1 MLESI
6 LQFSIK
12 HRYFVVL
19 ITSMFALLGVYSFT
33 KLPID
38 AVPDITNNQVQ
49 INTVYAA
56 FAPTDIEKQITFP
69 VETALA
75 GIPGLDYT
83 RSISKNGFSQV
94 TAVFTDDTDVY
105 FARQQV
111 GERLSQAKESLPEG
125 AEPGMGPISTGLGE
139 VYMWVVEYEK
149 PKKEV
154 KSGFPGWQPD
164 GTYLS
169 PEGNILSSELEQ
181 AAYLREVQDWII
193 RPQLALVKGVAGV
206 DSIGGYLKH
215 FTVEP
220 DPEKLLAYNLSF
232 HNLVEALERNNIST
246 GAGYIENRG
255 EYYVVRA
262 DSRLATI
269 KQIASVV
276 IGERGNIPIRVR
288 DIGAVHVGKELR
300 TGSASTNG
308 EEAVVG
314 TALMLIGENS
324 RTVAA
329 AVHEKLEEINKSLPP
344 GMIANPV
351 LNRTKLV
358 DATVATVEKNL
369 LEGAIL
375 VVVILFALL
384 GNFWAALITA
394 MAIPLSMLFTVT
406 GMVQTKMSGNLMS
419 LGAID
424 FGLIVDGAVIIIEN
438 CIRRI
443 AEKQHEGGRV
453 LNLKERL
460 HEVFTA
466 TKEMIKP
473 SVFGQAII
481 ITVYIP
487 ILFLTG
493 IEGKMFQ
500 PMALT
505 VIIALVSAFL
515 LSLTFIPAMAA
526 IFLSGKVQEK
536 ENRVLLFLKRHYESG
551 LHWSVAHPFA
561 VVVVAVFPFVVSL
574 FVFFGLGQVFVPAL
588 DEGDIAMHAMR
599 IPSTS
604 LTQSQEMQFKVEK
617 ALAQFPEIKVAFSKT
632 GTAEVAA
639 DPMPP
644 NVSDTFI
651 LLKPKEEWPEP
662 SKSKLELIEEIQ
674 EAVMKLPGNNY
685 EFTQPIQMRFN
696 ELISGVRGDIAVK
709 VFGDEFD
716 KLLPVAN
723 SIAEVLQSIP
733 GAADV
738 KVEQVTGLPTLDIDI
753 DQEKISRLGIDALDV
768 HEEIAAAVGGKEA
781 GFIFQGDRRFDLVV
795 RLADSVR
802 ENIDSLKALPIPIM
816 GGGHERTDSMEE
828 DALKTEYLTTETA
841 PSYIPLGSIAEL
853 RVEDGP
859 NQISRE
865 NGKRRIVVQGNIRGR
880 DLGSFVAEAQEK
892 VEKEI
897 ELPAGS
903 WLVWGGQFENLVA
916 AKKRLSVVVPICF
929 LLILLLLFSALG
941 SVREALVVFT
951 GVPLGLTGGIFA
963 LWLRGIPFSISAAVG
978 FIALS
983 GVAVLNGL
991 VMVSRINQL
1000 KMEGEGARE
1009 AIIDGALTRLRPVLM
1024 TALVASLGFVPM
1036 ALATGTGAE
1045 VQRPLATVVIG
1056 GLITAT
1062 VLTLFVLPALL
1073 SLFAW
1078 SSDIESEGE
1087 PL

>member
-6 LQFSIK
+6 LHFSIK
-12 HRYFVVL
+12 HRFFVALVTL
-19 ITSMFALLGVYSFT
+19 MLALLGAYSFT

-49 INTVYAA
+49 INTVYSA

-75 GIPGLDYT
+75 GIPGLEYT
-83 RSISKNGFSQV
+83 RSISRNGFSQV
-94 TAVFTDDTDVY
+94 TAVFTDDTDIY

-111 GERLSQAKESLPEG
+111 GERLTQAKESLPEG

-139 VYMWVVEYEK
+139 VYMWVVEYTE
-149 PKKEV
+149 PKNEV
-154 KSGFPGWQPD
+154 ENGLPGWQPD
-164 GTYLS
+164 GTYLT
-169 PEGNILSSELEQ
+169 PEGNTLRSELEL
-181 AAYLREVQDWII
+181 AAYLREIQDWII
-193 RPQLALVKGVAGV
+193 RPQLALVKGVAGI

-220 DPEKLLAYNLSF
+220 APEKLLAYNLSF
-232 HNLVEALERNNIST
+232 YDLVQALERNNIST

-255 EYYVVRA
+255 EYYVVRV
-262 DSRLATI
+262 DSRLATTKEI
-269 KQIASVV
+269 SSVV
-276 IGERGNIPIRVR
+276 IGEREGIPIRVR
-288 DIGAVHVGKELR
+288 DIATVHVGKELR
-300 TGSASTNG
+300 TGSASTG
-308 EEAVVG
+308 GKEAVVG

-329 AVHEKLEEINKSLPP
+329 AVHERLEEINKSIPP
-344 GMIANPV
+344 GIVANPV

-358 DATVATVEKNL
+358 DATIATVKSNL
-369 LEGAIL
+369 LEAAIL
-375 VVVILFALL
+375 VIVILFALL
-384 GNFWAALITA
+384 GNFRAALITA
-394 MAIPLSMLFTVT
+394 LAIPLSMLMTVT
-406 GMVQTKMSGNLMS
+406 GMVQTKISGNLMS

-443 AEKQHEGGRV
+443 SDKQQVVGRV

-460 HEVFTA
+460 HEVFVA
-466 TKEMIKP
+466 TKEMIQP

-505 VIIALVSAFL
+505 VIFALASAFL
-515 LSLTFIPAMAA
+515 IYVAFTPAMAA
-526 IFLSGKVQEK
+526 IFLSGKIVDK
-536 ENRVLLFLKRHYESG
+536 ENFLIHFLKQKYETG
-551 LHWSVAHPFA
+551 LNWSVKHPRA
-561 VVVVAVFPFVVSL
+561 VVAVAVLPFLVSL
-574 FVFFGLGQVFVPAL
+574 VVFFRLGQVFVPAL

-604 LTQSQEMQFKVEK
+604 LTQSQEMQFKVEN
-617 ALAQFPEIKVAFSKT
+617 ALANFPEIKVAFSKT

-651 LLKPKEEWPEP
+651 LLKPNEEWPNP
-662 SKSKLELIEEIQ
+662 SKTKMELIDEIQ

-696 ELISGVRGDIAVK
+696 ELISGVRGDVAVK
-709 VFGDEFD
+709 VFGEEFD
-716 KLLPVAN
+716 KILPTAN
-723 SIAEVLQSIP
+723 SIAEILKTIP

-753 DQEKISRLGIDALDV
+753 DREKISRLGIDALDI

-802 ENIDSLKALPIPIM
+802 ENIESLEALPIPIM
-816 GGGHERTDSMEE
+816 GGGHERTDSTRD

-841 PSYIPLGSIAEL
+841 PSYVPLGSIAKL

-865 NGKRRIVVQGNIRGR
+865 NGKRRIVVQSNIRGR
-880 DLGSFVAEAQEK
+880 DLGSFVDEALKRVEAE
-892 VEKEI
+892 VS
-897 ELPAGS
+897 LPAGS
-903 WLVWGGQFENLVA
+903 WLAWGGQFENLVA

-929 LLILLLLFSALG
+929 LLILILLFSALG
-941 SVREALVVFT
+941 SVREALIVFT

-983 GVAVLNGL
+983 GIAVLNGL

-1000 KMEGEGARE
+1000 KMEGETPLGA
-1009 AIIDGALTRLRPVLM
+1009 IVDGALSRLRPVLM

-1073 SLFAW
+1073 SQFIREEE
-1078 SSDIESEGE
+1078 IEAE
-1087 PL
+1087 